1 MANPTTL
8 YVGPEGR
15 TTVDVTEA
23 KSLTLADQ
31 GVVQN
36 VINDLGVITL
46 PATSA
51 GAVFVIRNG
60 GLPASSALGAASGS
74 GGGVVVAASPNA
86 SDKIQ
91 GLGFTAAD
99 NKDALNTK
107 ATSQVGDQIV
117 LVGDG
122 IDGYNIQSAKGIW
135 AREA

>member
-1 MANPTTL
+1 MANSTTL

-23 KSLTLADQ
+23 KTLTLADQ
-31 GVVQN
+31 GIVQN
-36 VINDLGVITL
+36 VINDSGVITL

-60 GLPASSALGAASGS
+60 GLPASSGLGAASGAS
-74 GGGVVVAASPNA
+74 GGVLVAVSPNA

-91 GLGFTAAD
+91 GLAFTATD

-122 IDGYNIQSAKGIW
+122 VDGWNVQSARGTW
-135 AREA
+135 ARE